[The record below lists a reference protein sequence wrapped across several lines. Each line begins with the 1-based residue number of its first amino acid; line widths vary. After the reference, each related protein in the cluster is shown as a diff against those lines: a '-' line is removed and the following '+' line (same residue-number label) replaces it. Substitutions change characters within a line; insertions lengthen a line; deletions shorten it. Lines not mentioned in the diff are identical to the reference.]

1 MEKVTR
7 TIFLTL
13 LKVSDLKERPV
24 VDKKLP
30 PELTER

>member
-7 TIFLTL
+7 TIYATAWELGNAA
-13 LKVSDLKERPV
+13 SRPK

-30 PELTER
+30 AELSGN